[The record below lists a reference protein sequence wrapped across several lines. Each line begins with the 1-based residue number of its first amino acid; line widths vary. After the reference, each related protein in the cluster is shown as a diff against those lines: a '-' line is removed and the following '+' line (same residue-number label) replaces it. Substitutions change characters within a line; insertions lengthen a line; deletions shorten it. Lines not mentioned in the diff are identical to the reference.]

1 MTHDLREVNQQL
13 LDAAARLVDEWPDL
27 PTGSVLRCFS
37 RAVWIVRGTG
47 CPPDRVAA
55 EAARLACSLLELR
68 GATGSDGATGAALD
82 MVGARVPEQRP
93 ARPAE
98 AGRAAGDGSR

>member
-47 CPPDRVAA
+47 CPPDRLAA

-68 GATGSDGATGAALD
+68 GATGSDGATVALD

-93 ARPAE
+93 GPS
-98 AGRAAGDGSR
+98 AGAGLAAGDGSR